1 MFKTFSCKILA
12 TAGSLLLLLSFWGC
26 SAGPQ
31 TVRSTSSQPISK
43 QVLDGIEWRNTVIA
57 SYATRGELIIRVQ
70 GTEYRGRHTVA
81 AIPPDYFFV
90 QISTPSNQPILTISG
105 NEKVVT
111 KIDFRTGLY
120 SRSQLRDGEFNLT
133 DAVWLTTDF
142 FTYFPVGN
150 VRMMENPTIREIKRP
165 QENETEFI
173 INERGVSQNIQY
185 LTTTQEPPYLVKDVE
200 LKTLDYLDY
209 SARFR
214 QYKLFEDTYIPLSV
228 YIRIP
233 GKNVEVSF
241 RNEQFMLNPPLTPEQ
256 FDVKP
261 PSYFRE
267 EKARK

>member
-1 MFKTFSCKILA
+1 MLKIFSRKILA
-12 TAGSLLLLLSFWGC
+12 AFGLFLFLLSFWGC
-26 SAGPQ
+26 SGGPQ
-31 TVRSTSSQPISK
+31 AVRSTSAQPISK
-43 QVLDGIEWRNTVIA
+43 QVLDGIEWRNTVIE
-57 SYATRGELIIRVQ
+57 SYATRGEIIIRVR

-81 AIPPDYFFV
+81 AIPPNFFFV

-105 NEKVVT
+105 NENVVT

-120 SRSQLRDGEFNLT
+120 SRSELRDGEFNLT
-133 DAVWLTTDF
+133 DTVWLTTDF

-150 VRMMENPTIREIKRP
+150 VPMVANPTIREIKRP
-165 QENETEFI
+165 RDNETEFI
-173 INERGVSQNIQY
+173 INERGISQNIHY
-185 LTTTQEPPYLVKDVE
+185 LTTTLEPPYLVKDVE

-214 QYKLFEDTYIPLSV
+214 QYQLFEDIYIPLSV
-228 YIRIP
+228 YIHIP

-267 EKARK
+267 EKELK